1 MQKDEGNRPAI
12 SSFCYSCPVFDSHF
26 GTFLYAIKET
36 SFFCGLDCTM
46 GHAIFEGG
54 PHSVEAHLEHV
65 GRAWS
70 AGEECL
76 APGGVDDMG
85 CCHVL
90 VSWVDV
96 VSKVGVSSRVII

>member
-1 MQKDEGNRPAI
+1 
-12 SSFCYSCPVFDSHF
+12 
-26 GTFLYAIKET
+26 
-36 SFFCGLDCTM
+36 M

-76 APGGVDDMG
+76 APGGVDDMC